1 MHTCEYVLQEHGG
14 HILQWRA
21 HSIMEKQ
28 RTMFY
33 LLKTV
38 YNIIGMSVSKSLL
51 MDLCVGPDRL
61 SVF

>member
-1 MHTCEYVLQEHGG
+1 MEGTFHYGEAKNYVLLAL
-14 HILQWRA
+14 IN
-21 HSIMEKQ
+21 
-28 RTMFY
+28 

-51 MDLCVGPDRL
+51 MDLCVGQDRL